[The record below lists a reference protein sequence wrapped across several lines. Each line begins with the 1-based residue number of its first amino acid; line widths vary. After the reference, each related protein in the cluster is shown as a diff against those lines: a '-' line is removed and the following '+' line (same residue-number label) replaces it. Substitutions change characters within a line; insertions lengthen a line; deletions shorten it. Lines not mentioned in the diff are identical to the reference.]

1 MVCSYHAIIL
11 LYKINAKS
19 LGNGSITRESFA
31 YLDRTANY
39 TFVFEP
45 GFNDKEVFP
54 GIIIILYTSRSIG
67 T

>member
-1 MVCSYHAIIL
+1 MIL

-19 LGNGSITRESFA
+19 LGNGSITRERFA
-31 YLDRTANY
+31 YLDRTSNY